1 MRLAATLAALV
12 IAGALLGGCATTG
25 LGDNLGTDVSADGET
40 VTLRWDGLH
49 PMDQQLLR
57 GYTQLFVEYQSG
69 ERLSWVREPVRSV
82 RPAGKRALAF
92 ELPSG
97 LGANPDG
104 EVCLIFLV
112 GGRTPLPV
120 RAASDDGV
128 DPVRFAYPEWSERL
142 KARMAAN
149 RHVSEIERQK
159 AELAAVES
167 RLSRQQQQVAG
178 LGIDDASA
186 CASAGVGRQRSAGRP
201 HDVLDRPEHPE
212 AARKVCLH
220 RMRNAKALF
229 NGIHAKR
236 SSSNR
241 DWARGGREDYFV
253 LPAMLDDLADM
264 VAQGKFPLDGIASAE
279 VRKAQ
284 VAQYLAD
291 RKRWATNV
299 GRNYLPPIGDADTYL
314 TMTDAAAQSQFALV
328 AERSANIRS
337 DAIVVLGAA
346 LDIYD
351 ACVGD
356 VTRQL
361 ETKLVA
367 WQSDRRDASERQ
379 SQYRDFK
386 AGQCRQAFEL
396 RDSLHADAERARA
409 TLAALEADAPADA
422 TDRSLGRH
430 VLNSVTCG
438 N

>member
-1 MRLAATLAALV
+1 MRVAAILASLVFSAT
-12 IAGALLGGCATTG
+12 LLGGCATTG

-40 VTLRWDGLH
+40 VTLKWDGLH

-69 ERLSWVREPVRSV
+69 ERLSWVREPVRGV

-97 LGANPDG
+97 LGASPDG

-120 RAASDDGV
+120 RAASDDGL

-149 RHVSEIERQK
+149 RRVTEIERQK
-159 AELAAVES
+159 AELTAVEG

-178 LGIDDASA
+178 LGVADVSA
-186 CASAGVGRQRSAGRP
+186 CGGAGVGRLQSGGRP
-201 HDVLDRPEHPE
+201 HDVLDRSEHPQ
-212 AARKVCLH
+212 AARKVCQH
-220 RMRNAKALF
+220 RMRNAKAFF

-236 SSSNR
+236 TDGNH
-241 DWARGGREDYFV
+241 DWASSGREDYFV

-264 VAQGKFPLDGIASAE
+264 VAQGKFPLDGIASAD

-291 RKRWATNV
+291 RKRWAASV
-299 GRNYLPPIGDADTYL
+299 GRNYLPPVGDVDTYL
-314 TMTDAAAQSQFALV
+314 TMTDAAAQSQFALI
-328 AERSANIRS
+328 AERSANIRA

-356 VTRQL
+356 VARQL

-367 WQSDRRDASERQ
+367 WQSDQREASERQ
-379 SQYRDFK
+379 SQYRDYK

-396 RDSLHADAERARA
+396 RDSLQADAERARV
-409 TLAALEADAPADA
+409 TLAALEADAPADVA
-422 TDRSLGRH
+422 DRSLGRH